1 METSIMSVPYM
12 DRGFE
17 LVVKEKIVAADLMA
31 WAQVSVSVSVSV
43 SVFVFL
49 VSSVCTSGS
58 SLPCASD
65 PLFVAA
71 CHHVVITS
79 SVSRT
84 LLL

>member
-1 METSIMSVPYM
+1 MSVPYM

-43 SVFVFL
+43 FL

-71 CHHVVITS
+71 CHHVVIAS